1 MSGMRTITLWA
12 VVIAIGVL
20 LFVKFNDQ
28 QEVQEISIAFLL
40 TQINEASDSAAA
52 LFDGPIEDHDGRLEG
67 TFATPVPHPELEPV
81 TRFRAEYQ
89 TFQGEFILQ
98 RMTQAGVDYWAH
110 RNSGLMQQF
119 IFSLFFPLLIL
130 VVIWIFIM
138 RQFQSTGN
146 KAMTFGKSKARLLTE
161 GQNKITFDDVA
172 GIEEA
177 KDDLLE
183 IVDFLKD
190 PHKYSR
196 LGGKIPK
203 GVLLFGPPGT
213 GKTLLAK
220 AVAGEANVP
229 FFSISGSDFVEM
241 FVGVGASR
249 VRDLFEQGKKHKP
262 CLIFMDEIDAVGRQ
276 RFAGVGGGH
285 DEREQTLNQLL
296 VEMDGFNAN
305 EGVILIAATNRPDV
319 LDPALLRP
327 GRFDRRI
334 AVDFPDLSGREKI
347 LAVHAKKVK
356 MDGDVDLSTVAK
368 GTPGFSGA
376 DLANLINEAALLAA
390 RRKRDSVDLECLEEA
405 KDRVIMGPERRSLV
419 ISEDE
424 KEVIAYHEAGHAI
437 VGHMLPEA
445 DPIHRVTIVPRGM
458 ALGLTASLPDED
470 KRLTNR
476 SRVISMITM
485 LFGGRTAEEMRFGEV
500 WNGAS
505 NDIERATKL
514 AQRMV
519 CEWGMSDR
527 LGLRSFG
534 QAQGHVF
541 LGRDLGRDRDY
552 SESMAQE
559 IDAEIREIIDG
570 CHDQATQI
578 LTEHRDALER
588 VAQALM
594 ERESLDAQEF
604 RLAVE
609 GKPLPALEPVTPPS
623 QEPEPTSE
631 TEERRENAKDGK
643 AKPLR
648 PAEGIT

>member
-1 MSGMRTITLWA
+1 MRTITLWA

-40 TQINEASDSAAA
+40 HQIDQVGDNAAA
-52 LFDGPIEDHDGRLEG
+52 LFNGPIEDHDGRLEG
-67 TFATPVPHPELEPV
+67 EFATPVPHPELEPV

-356 MDGDVDLSTVAK
+356 MAADVNLSTVAK

-376 DLANLINEAALLAA
+376 DLANLVNEAALLAA

-514 AQRMV
+514 TQRMV

-541 LGRDLGRDRDY
+541 LGRDLGRERDY

-559 IDAEIREIIDG
+559 IDAEIREILDG
-570 CHDQATQI
+570 CHDHATQI

-594 ERESLDAQEF
+594 ERESLDAEEF

-609 GKPLPALEPVTPPS
+609 GKPLPEREPVIPPP
-623 QEPEPTSE
+623 QEPEATSE
-631 TEERRENAKDGK
+631 TEERRGAAKDGK